1 MQINCR
7 GQLIDL
13 SEPQLMGIL
22 NRTPDSF
29 YASSRSS
36 DLTDFLNQAEKQ
48 LSEGALFLDVGG
60 YSSRPGA
67 DDVSEAEE
75 IKRVV
80 PAIEALAKRFPE
92 AFISVDSFRSGV
104 ARKALEVG
112 AHLINDITAGQGDPA
127 MWEVAREM
135 QVPYIAMHMR
145 GTPQTMQ
152 QQTEYKD
159 LMKDLLLYFSQL
171 KSKAAALGLNDL
183 LIDPGFGFAKNRE
196 QNFQVLAQLELLQ
209 SLGLPIL
216 IGLSR
221 KSMIYKTLETS
232 PEKALNGSTALH
244 AIALYNG
251 AHIIRTHDIAEARE
265 CVRLV
270 REMAQFS

>member
-29 YASSRSS
+29 YASSRST
-36 DLTDFLNQAEKQ
+36 DLTDFLKQAEKQ
-48 LSEGALFLDVGG
+48 LEEGALFLDVGG

-67 DDVSEAEE
+67 DDVSEEEE

-80 PAIEALAKRFPE
+80 PAIEALIKRFPQ
-92 AFISVDSFRSGV
+92 ALISIDSFRSAV
-104 ARKALEVG
+104 ARRALEAG
-112 AHLINDITAGQGDPA
+112 AHLINDISGGQRDPA
-127 MWEVAREM
+127 MWEVAREL

-152 QQTEYKD
+152 QQTEYSD

-171 KSKAAALGLNDL
+171 KSKAASLGLNDL
-183 LIDPGFGFAKNRE
+183 IIDPGFGFAKNRE
-196 QNFQVLAQLELLQ
+196 QNFQLLAQLELLH
-209 SLGLPIL
+209 SLRLPLL

-221 KSMIYKTLETS
+221 KSMIYKTLETT

-244 AIALYNG
+244 AIALHKG
-251 AHIIRTHDIAEARE
+251 AQIIRTHDVAEAGE

>member
-29 YASSRSS
+29 YASSRST
-36 DLTDFLNQAEKQ
+36 DLTDFLKQAEKQ
-48 LSEGALFLDVGG
+48 LEEGALFLDVGG

-67 DDVSEAEE
+67 DDVSEEEE

-80 PAIEALAKRFPE
+80 PAIEALIKRFPQ
-92 AFISVDSFRSGV
+92 ALISIDSFRSAV
-104 ARKALEVG
+104 ARRAFEAG
-112 AHLINDITAGQGDPA
+112 AHLINDISGGQRDPA
-127 MWEVAREM
+127 MWEVAREL

-152 QQTEYKD
+152 QQTEYSD

-171 KSKAAALGLNDL
+171 KSKAASLGLNDL
-183 LIDPGFGFAKNRE
+183 IIDPGFGFAKNRE
-196 QNFQVLAQLELLQ
+196 QNFQMLAQLELLH
-209 SLGLPIL
+209 SLRLPLL

-221 KSMIYKTLETS
+221 KSMIYKTLETT

-244 AIALYNG
+244 AIALHKG
-251 AHIIRTHDIAEARE
+251 AQIIRTHDVAEAGE